1 MDELSKLLRA
11 VNFQFSNSSD
21 LSGRVSK
28 YTDLLQEFFNI
39 RTVIDNSAADRIV
52 RKALADHGLKLL
64 TDEDLK
70 IIQQRV
76 GQQIPNKRVRLG
88 HADFLASAPNSFAI
102 CSLKS
107 LSRCL
112 SWLRK

>member
-88 HADFLASAPNSFAI
+88 HADFFSSSPNSFAI

-112 SWLRK
+112 SRLRK